1 MIIKPKLET
10 EATEKYEKHWVED
23 FEQIESLFL
32 KDSPKL
38 CVLDSETTGLH
49 IIKDRPFMWVFSW
62 LLPRNKRTAQL
73 KGRSFAFN
81 SDRDML
87 LKVINLTKNA

>member
-10 EATEKYEKHWVED
+10 EVTEKYEKHWVED

-32 KDSPKL
+32 KDNPKL

-49 IIKDRPFMWVFSW
+49 IIKDRPLCGFLVGCC
-62 LLPRNKRTAQL
+62 PGIKEQL
-73 KGRSFAFN
+73 S
-81 SDRDML
+81 
-87 LKVINLTKNA
+87 